1 MTRPVA
7 PAAVAAGALFRRF
20 VFVTSRALGGRRSM
34 TDFVEI
40 FIERGDLAHLALL
53 LWAASASGL
62 AWFALRELT
71 AASRRFDD
79 FVRGSRASA
88 SATSTKGRVCAGG
101 AEQKEPRL
109 PGAPLRSS
117 RVLRLSRT

>member
-1 MTRPVA
+1 
-7 PAAVAAGALFRRF
+7 
-20 VFVTSRALGGRRSM
+20 M

-62 AWFALRELT
+62 AWFALRELA

-79 FVRGSRASA
+79 FVRELARFNERCEHERQGLR
-88 SATSTKGRVCAGG
+88 RRRRR
-101 AEQKEPRL
+101 KE
-109 PGAPLRSS
+109 GAPVARGPFA
-117 RVLRLSRT
+117 VLPRPET